1 MTNSKAPMIAI
12 KFLLFLITFFFQELN
27 SQSNEELEIDRVWTE
42 LILSVKKGD
51 FSRYKTF
58 YHEDAVLISQ
68 TNQTTATIK
77 DAFVRWE
84 EGFRQTR
91 SGKIKTN
98 LEVRFKK
105 RLADKKTFFEEGML
119 KYWTTDSEGNDNI
132 SYLEFEAV
140 WIKRGKEW
148 LMIMENQKS
157 FLDEIEWNK
166 LE

>member
-1 MTNSKAPMIAI
+1 MTNFKASMIAI
-12 KFLLFLITFFFQELN
+12 KLLLFFITFFFQELN
-27 SQSNEELEIDRVWTE
+27 SLQNEELEIDRVWSE
-42 LILSVKKGD
+42 LVLSVKKGD
-51 FSRYKTF
+51 FSKYKSL

-68 TNQTTATIK
+68 VNQTTATIK

-105 RLADKKTFFEEGML
+105 RLADKKTFFEEGIL

-140 WIKRGKEW
+140 WIKRDKEW

>member
-1 MTNSKAPMIAI
+1 MTNFKASMIAI
-12 KFLLFLITFFFQELN
+12 KLLLFLITFFFQELN
-27 SQSNEELEIDRVWTE
+27 SQQYEELEIDRVWSE
-42 LILSVKKGD
+42 LVLSVKKGD

-84 EGFRQTR
+84 KGFRQTR

-119 KYWTTDSEGNDNI
+119 KYSTTDSEGNDNI

>member
-1 MTNSKAPMIAI
+1 MISI
-12 KFLLFLITFFFQELN
+12 KILLLFISFFQVLN
-27 SQSNEELEIDRVWTE
+27 SQPNEEMEIDRAWSE

-51 FSRYKTF
+51 FSKYKTF

-68 TNQTTATIK
+68 SNQTTATIK

-84 EGFRQTR
+84 EGFKLTR

-105 RLADKKTFFEEGML
+105 RLSNEKTFFEEGVL
-119 KYWTTDSEGNDNI
+119 KYWTVDSQGNKNV
-132 SYLEFEAV
+132 SYLAFEAL
-140 WIKRGKEW
+140 WIKIGEEW

-157 FLDEIEWNK
+157 LLDEIEWNK
-166 LE
+166 LN

>member
-1 MTNSKAPMIAI
+1 M
-12 KFLLFLITFFFQELN
+12 
-27 SQSNEELEIDRVWTE
+27 
-42 LILSVKKGD
+42 
-51 FSRYKTF
+51 
-58 YHEDAVLISQ
+58 LISQ

-105 RLADKKTFFEEGML
+105 RLADKKTLFEEGML

>member
-1 MTNSKAPMIAI
+1 MTNFNLPMIAI
-12 KFLLFLITFFFQELN
+12 KFLLFLVTFFFQELN
-27 SQSNEELEIDRVWTE
+27 SQPNEELEIDRVWSE
-42 LILSVKKGD
+42 LVLSVKKGD
-51 FSRYKTF
+51 FSKYKSF

-68 TNQTTATIK
+68 ANQTTATIK

-84 EGFRQTR
+84 EGFRKTR

-105 RLADKKTFFEEGML
+105 RLADKKTLFEEGML

-140 WIKRGKEW
+140 WIKKGKEW

-157 FLDEIEWNK
+157 FLDENEWNK

>member
-1 MTNSKAPMIAI
+1 MSNFKTSMIAI
-12 KFLLFLITFFFQELN
+12 KLLLFLITFFFQELN
-27 SQSNEELEIDRVWTE
+27 SQPNEELEIDRVWTE

-68 TNQTTATIK
+68 ANQTTATIK

-98 LEVRFKK
+98 LEVRFRK

>member
-1 MTNSKAPMIAI
+1 MIAI
-12 KFLLFLITFFFQELN
+12 KLLLFLFTIFFQELN
-27 SQSNEELEIDRVWTE
+27 LQPNEELEIDRVWSE

-68 TNQTTATIK
+68 TDKTSSTIK
-77 DAFVRWE
+77 DAFIRWE
-84 EGFRQTR
+84 EGFRLTR

-105 RLADKKTFFEEGML
+105 RLTDKKTFFEEGVL
-119 KYWTTDSEGNDNI
+119 KYWTIDSQGNKNL
-132 SYLEFEAV
+132 SYLAFEAL
-140 WIKRGKEW
+140 WIKRGEKW

-157 FLDEIEWNK
+157 FLDDFEWNK

>member
-1 MTNSKAPMIAI
+1 MM
-12 KFLLFLITFFFQELN
+12 FFLIVLGPQELN
-27 SQSNEELEIDRVWTE
+27 SQTNEELEIDRVWTE

-68 TNQTTATIK
+68 TNQTTTTIK

-91 SGKIKTN
+91 SGKVKTN

-105 RLADKKTFFEEGML
+105 RLADKKTLFEEGML

>member
-1 MTNSKAPMIAI
+1 MINFKASMIAI
-12 KFLLFLITFFFQELN
+12 KLLLFLFLFFFQELN
-27 SQSNEELEIDRVWTE
+27 SQPNEELEIDRVWSE
-42 LILSVKKGD
+42 LVLSVKKGD

-105 RLADKKTFFEEGML
+105 RLADKKAFFEEGML
-119 KYWTTDSEGNDNI
+119 KYWTTDNEGNDNI

>member
-1 MTNSKAPMIAI
+1 MSNFKASMIAI
-12 KFLLFLITFFFQELN
+12 KLLLFLITFFFQELN
-27 SQSNEELEIDRVWTE
+27 SQPNEELEIDRVWTE

-68 TNQTTATIK
+68 ANQTTATIK

-98 LEVRFKK
+98 LEVRFRK

-132 SYLEFEAV
+132 SYLEFEVV
-140 WIKRGKEW
+140 WIKKGKEW

-157 FLDEIEWNK
+157 LIDEIEWNK

>member
-1 MTNSKAPMIAI
+1 MIAI
-12 KFLLFLITFFFQELN
+12 KLLLFLFTIFFQELN
-27 SQSNEELEIDRVWTE
+27 LQPNEELEIDRVWSE

-68 TNQTTATIK
+68 TDKTSSTIK
-77 DAFVRWE
+77 DAFIRWE
-84 EGFRQTR
+84 EGFRLTR

-105 RLADKKTFFEEGML
+105 RLTDKKTFFEEGVL
-119 KYWTTDSEGNDNI
+119 KYSTIDSQGNKNL
-132 SYLEFEAV
+132 SYLAFEAL
-140 WIKRGKEW
+140 WIKRGEKW

-157 FLDEIEWNK
+157 FLDEFEWNK

>member
-1 MTNSKAPMIAI
+1 MIVI
-12 KFLLFLITFFFQELN
+12 KFLLFLITFIQELN
-27 SQSNEELEIDRVWTE
+27 SQPNEELEIDRVWTE

-119 KYWTTDSEGNDNI
+119 KYWTSDSEGNDNI

-140 WIKRGKEW
+140 WIKIGKEW

>member
-1 MTNSKAPMIAI
+1 MIAI
-12 KFLLFLITFFFQELN
+12 KLLLFLFTFFFHELN
-27 SQSNEELEIDRVWTE
+27 SQPNEELEINRVWSE

-51 FSRYKTF
+51 FTKYKTF

-68 TNQTTATIK
+68 ANQATANIK

-105 RLADKKTFFEEGML
+105 RLVDKKTFYEEGVL
-119 KYWTTDSEGNDNI
+119 KYWTTNSEGTENI

-157 FLDEIEWNK
+157 FLDAIEWNK